1 MRRCALPT
9 RVIAKPPKLH
19 IEGTLISTDR
29 RNEQILEFFPSI
41 EELQTRILRTR
52 VPLAQDAIH
61 IWRTALSAI
70 TPVSE
75 ELKAVISAD
84 ELTRS
89 EKFLFPDLR
98 KGFIAGRALLR
109 LILANYCNCE
119 PEDLRFTYGGS
130 QKPGIESNGRL
141 SQTVAFNLSHSADA
155 IQIAIAAEGSVGI
168 DVEHLGRKPDL
179 GALLAECLTDDEE
192 RSVSRMD
199 EPQRQRAFLR
209 YWVHKE
215 AFLKC
220 VGCGFSVSPKAVFV
234 SFCEDGRSVIRCPDQ
249 LDDVVLFGRD
259 LPCGVGYIAA
269 VASNR
274 REYAVHPFVL

>member
-1 MRRCALPT
+1 M
-9 RVIAKPPKLH
+9 
-19 IEGTLISTDR
+19 
-29 RNEQILEFFPSI
+29 
-41 EELQTRILRTR
+41 
-52 VPLAQDAIH
+52 PLAQDAIH

-75 ELKAVISAD
+75 ELKAVISVD
-84 ELTRS
+84 ELARS
-89 EKFLFPDLR
+89 EKFLFPELR

-109 LILANYCNCE
+109 MILASYCKCG
-119 PEDLRFTYGGS
+119 PEDLCFTYGDF

-155 IQIAIAAEGSVGI
+155 IQIAIAAEGSLGI

-179 GALLAECLTDDEE
+179 DALLAECLTDEEE

-199 EPQRQRAFLR
+199 APQRELAFLR

-220 VGCGFSVSPKAVFV
+220 IGCGFSVSPKTVLVLLPRRPFRD
-234 SFCEDGRSVIRCPDQ
+234 SLSGSNGRRCP
-249 LDDVVLFGRD
+249 FGRD
-259 LPCGVGYIAA
+259 LRCGAGYIAA
-269 VASNR
+269 VASNK
-274 REYAVHPFVL
+274 REYALQTFVL

>member
-1 MRRCALPT
+1 M
-9 RVIAKPPKLH
+9 
-19 IEGTLISTDR
+19 
-29 RNEQILEFFPSI
+29 
-41 EELQTRILRTR
+41 
-52 VPLAQDAIH
+52 PLAQDAIH

-75 ELKAVISAD
+75 ELKAIISVD

-89 EKFLFPDLR
+89 ERFLFPDLR
-98 KGFIAGRALLR
+98 KGFIGGRALLR
-109 LILANYCNCE
+109 MILASYCNCG
-119 PEDLRFTYGGS
+119 PKDLCFTYGQF

-155 IQIAIAAEGSVGI
+155 IQIAIAAEGSLGI

-179 GALLAECLTDDEE
+179 DALLAECLTDEEE

-199 EPQRQRAFLR
+199 EPQRQQAFLR

-220 VGCGFSVSPKAVFV
+220 VGCGFSVSPKAVLV
-234 SFCEDGRSVIRCPDQ
+234 SFCEDGRSVIRCPDRMA
-249 LDDVVLFGRD
+249 DVVLFGRD
-259 LPCGVGYIAA
+259 LPCGAGYIAA
-269 VASNR
+269 VASNK
-274 REYAVHPFVL
+274 REYSLQTFVL